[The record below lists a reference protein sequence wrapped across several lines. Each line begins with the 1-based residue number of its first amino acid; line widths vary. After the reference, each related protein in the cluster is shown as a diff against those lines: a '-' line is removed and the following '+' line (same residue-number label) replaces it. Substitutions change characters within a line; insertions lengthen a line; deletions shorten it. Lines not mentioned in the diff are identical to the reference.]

1 MTRPEVTVYEKS
13 SCSTCRN
20 LGRLLREHGVEYER
34 IEYILE
40 PLSVDELRALLKKLR
55 VPAREL
61 LRAREVEYAG
71 SGLGPDSSDDE
82 ILAAIAADPNLM
94 QRPIVVRGKRAVIA
108 RPAERVLEIF

>member
-1 MTRPEVTVYEKS
+1 MASPEVTVYEKS

-61 LRAREVEYAG
+61 LRAREAEYAA
-71 SGLGPDSSDDE
+71 SGLGPDSGDDE